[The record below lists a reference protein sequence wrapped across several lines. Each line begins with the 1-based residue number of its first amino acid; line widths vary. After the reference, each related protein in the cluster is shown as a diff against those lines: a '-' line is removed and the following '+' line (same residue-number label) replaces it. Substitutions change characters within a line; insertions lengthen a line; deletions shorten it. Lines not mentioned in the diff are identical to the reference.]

1 MMTINPRFTAAGLA
15 ALAVAAPAAAM
26 AAPAAGQII
35 LESRLR
41 YESYSPTGPDAT
53 ALTERLRLGWRSPT
67 YSGVSLLVEGEA
79 IGALNDG
86 YADGVRADPRHAV
99 IPDPE
104 ITELNRAQLEW
115 KPNQSFD
122 LIAGRQRIIL
132 GNARFVGNVGWR
144 QNEQTFDAAKLVVS
158 PTKAVTL
165 TYAYIDK
172 VRRPLGRESSQGVW
186 RGEGHVGQA
195 ETDLGV
201 LGHGSVYA
209 VLLDIDNAA
218 SQSSKTFGARLT
230 GAHPVAAGLAATWEV
245 EYARQYDWGNNPQN
259 FGLNYHVLSA
269 GLKGKTANG
278 ALFWERLGGDGVHG
292 FQTPLGTT
300 HGFQGLS
307 DVIGATPGRG
317 VDDVFVRAG
326 ATVKVVHP
334 LKLSGEV
341 HDFRTVKGSDRL
353 GREFD
358 ATLSAPLAKGWS
370 LDVGVA
376 RFDASGSTYPDA
388 TRVWT
393 SLEFKL

>member
-1 MMTINPRFTAAGLA
+1 MKTNPRFKAAGLA
-15 ALAVAAPAAAM
+15 ALAFAAPAAAV

-67 YSGVSLLVEGEA
+67 FSGVSLLIEGEA
-79 IGALNDG
+79 VGAIDDN
-86 YADGVRADPRHAV
+86 YADGVHPNPGHAA

-104 ITELNRAQLEW
+104 TTELNRAQLEW
-115 KPNQSFD
+115 KPNAKFD

-132 GNARFVGNVGWR
+132 GNARFVGNSGWR
-144 QNEQTFDAAKLVVS
+144 QNEQTFDAAKVVVS
-158 PTKAVTL
+158 PSKTVTL

-172 VRRPLGRESSQGVW
+172 VRRTIGHHSAQGVW
-186 RGEGHVGQA
+186 RGEGHVAQA
-195 ETDLGV
+195 EGDLGA
-201 LGHGSVYA
+201 LGHGSAYA
-209 VLLDIDNAA
+209 ILLDIDNAA
-218 SQSSKTFGARLT
+218 AQSSKTFGARLT
-230 GAHPVAAGLAATWEV
+230 GARPVSQGVAATWEV
-245 EYARQYDWGNNPQN
+245 EYARQYDWGNNPQD
-259 FGLNYHVLSA
+259 FGLSYHLLSA
-269 GLKGKTANG
+269 GLKTKTAN
-278 ALFWERLGGDGVHG
+278 AAIAWERLGSDGIHG
-292 FQTPLGTT
+292 FQTPLGSL

-307 DVIGATPGRG
+307 DVIGATPSKG
-317 VDDVFVRAG
+317 VDDIFVRAG

-334 LKLSGEV
+334 VKLTGEV

-358 ATLSAPLAKGWS
+358 VTVSAPLVKGWS

>member
-1 MMTINPRFTAAGLA
+1 MKTNPRFTAAGLA
-15 ALAVAAPAAAM
+15 ALAFVAPAAAM

-41 YESYSPTGPDAT
+41 YENYSPTGPDAT

-67 YSGVSLLVEGEA
+67 FSGVSLLVEGEA
-79 IGALNDG
+79 IAALDDS
-86 YADGVRADPRHAV
+86 YADGVRADPKHAV

-115 KPNQSFD
+115 RPNNRFD
-122 LIAGRQRIIL
+122 VIAGRQRIIL

-144 QNEQTFDAAKLVVS
+144 QNEQTFDAAKIVMS
-158 PTKAVTL
+158 PTKKVVL

-186 RGEGHVGQA
+186 RGEGHVAQV
-195 ETDLGV
+195 ETDLGMMGHASAYTV
-201 LGHGSVYA
+201 LM
-209 VLLDIDNAA
+209 DIDNAA
-218 SQSSKTFGARLT
+218 AQSSKTFGARLT
-230 GAHPVAAGLAATWEV
+230 GAHPVGPGLAATWEV
-245 EYARQYDWGNNPQN
+245 EYARQYDWGNNPQD
-259 FGLNYHVLSA
+259 FGLSYHVLAA
-269 GLKGKTANG
+269 GLKGKTVNA
-278 ALFWERLGGDGVHG
+278 ALAWERLGGDGVHG

-307 DVIGATPGRG
+307 DVIGATPGKG
-317 VDDVFVRAG
+317 VDDIFVRAG
-326 ATVKVVHP
+326 ATVKVVYP
-334 LKLSGEV
+334 IKLTGEA

-358 ATLSAPLAKGWS
+358 ITVSAPLVKGWS